1 MIELAL
7 LAARHELGER
17 ADGRFMQM
25 FDYCR
30 VHAISML
37 SAGPHIGCASVIP
50 VVHHRGER
58 FDFAARGNEAVDAV
72 VVEALGTDEERV
84 IDLVA
89 WRLDRPDRPLTMF
102 GRVGL
107 LGLSAALNPA
117 TFFMGAALQ
126 VHDTPLGWL
135 KSACRGCA
143 IVVPD
148 VAARQLRD
156 VGGPIAASSLAQG
169 RRIRA
174 LIDSVPRPAILVPE
188 RRAA

>member
-7 LAARHELGER
+7 LAARHELAER
-17 ADGRFMQM
+17 ADVRIMQT

-30 VHAISML
+30 THGIDVA
-37 SAGPHIGCASVIP
+37 SAGRHVGCASVIP
-50 VVHHRGER
+50 VVSHHGKR
-58 FDFAARGNEAVDAV
+58 FDYARVGNEVFDAM
-72 VVEALGTDEERV
+72 VVEALGADDETV

-89 WRLDRPDRPLTMF
+89 WRLDRPDRPFTMF
-102 GRVGL
+102 ERVGL
-107 LGLSAALNPA
+107 VGLSAALNPA

-135 KSACRGCA
+135 QSACRGCA
-143 IVVPD
+143 IVIPEL
-148 VAARQLRD
+148 AARQLRD

-174 LIDSVPRPAILVPE
+174 LIDSIPQPAILVPE